1 MKWKKA
7 HYSKRPLQLRANQT
21 TNRMASTDATNFRLS
36 VLNPGGR
43 DLEQYFDEP
52 LRPGEIGHPPV
63 NLHAFAACTE
73 GSFHRATKNAIE
85 EKRSILLM
93 LRGNFKA
100 GERALAECQKEQRL
114 VAITLK
120 ETGLH
125 QIAQQLHDPNQLA
138 RFMRIVAKADGCIA
152 TTPEA
157 AEIFRRT
164 RPDREPDSVAFIPT
178 PYPLE
183 DEQWKFTVPPGEQR
197 GIFIGTREWD
207 VPSRNHFGA
216 LLLAREICVASGE
229 PVTVFNLD
237 GRKGEKLLEELKF
250 PDGKL
255 RVHGKREPYPEYLRE
270 MARHKIVLQ
279 LDRSRVPGNV
289 GGDAL
294 LARTICVG
302 GDGTID
308 RLAFGNYSGEGRT
321 TSQIK
326 AVALELVK
334 NTAERAKAIVETQWR
349 AAERMSFSALQKQ
362 LAYFFGRLENSRTET
377 QPNLPSIPK

>member
-1 MKWKKA
+1 M
-7 HYSKRPLQLRANQT
+7 

-63 NLHAFAACTE
+63 NLHAFSASTE

-85 EKRSILLM
+85 EKRSILLV

-100 GERALAECQKEQRL
+100 AERALAECQKEQRL

-125 QIAQQLHDPNQLA
+125 QIAQQLHDPKQLA

-164 RPDREPDSVAFIPT
+164 RPDREPDTVAFIPT

-250 PDGKL
+250 PAGKL
-255 RVHGKREPYPEYLRE
+255 RVHDKREPYPDYLRE
-270 MARHKIVLQ
+270 IARHKIVLQ
-279 LDRSRVPGNV
+279 LDRSRVPGQV
-289 GGDAL
+289 AGDAL

-308 RLAFGNYSGEGRT
+308 RLAFGNYCGQGRT
-321 TSQIK
+321 TAQLKTIALDLLK
-326 AVALELVK
+326 DTAV
-334 NTAERAKAIVETQWR
+334 RATAIVETHWR
-349 AAERMSFSALQKQ
+349 AAERISFSAVRRQ
-362 LAYFFGRLENSRTET
+362 LAFFFNRLVSKPSET